1 MFLKDDIYTS
11 SGITKL
17 YHCWTDKVTKFDS
30 SSFYNWEQDNL
41 PIYDL
46 DERTNFLWEQLG
58 YPASSVDGA
67 ALVVS
72 ADASDNDIACNKNIF
87 RSLSAAIEA
96 LPQCINFPILIEV
109 ASFGNLGDLIISN
122 RRFGPNGSLEIINRN
137 FARQENT
144 VASGTANAFGAF
156 PPIIGVSSSDVANKF
171 NYLSGV
177 EKGTFWDSSS
187 LKISPMQG
195 FLDASCMS
203 ISAAVFS
210 GTRDSR
216 LSGAAGVDP
225 TLNAYISVTKFAGN
239 YDRATLVID
248 DFNDV
253 QPYGSDDYQLNFK
266 SYDLN
271 PDSYENVDYKDAST
285 LNFFDNS
292 EIYYKNNFNIP
303 NYLTLIG
310 KANFN
315 QYNGLYYGNKVNKI
329 IINNCDGK
337 IFIRNFFVYGGG
349 RTRQDNHY
357 GVEVNNSPNVYLE
370 NTVVTKFR
378 RAGFNF
384 HNSRVVLLRGC
395 VATRIYDYDVN
406 GFRTTDNYSNKRKL
420 LTYNTSTSQL
430 YDDPAAGLLANNSNI
445 IISST
450 YDWELPLLGQFLAP
464 GLQPSDSFYI
474 PNYYIFEF
482 TKNANGV
489 ILNNSTLE
497 GGSIL
502 NTEKAF
508 TFPTLQELTFDIA
521 HNTGIGLMVNN
532 SKISIDG
539 KIRFIENLYGAQI
552 NNSIFEYDRLACLGN
567 QKQAIS
573 AFNSKIL
580 YNKNFIKQQ
589 NGGSFWAE
597 DNVQSSWF
605 SLNGQHLVLNN
616 STMMPLTASSMEN
629 NYAAMSFQNSIGNLI
644 GGTASLGIL
653 EGVRLQNNSE
663 AVFVSPQ
670 FERQS
675 AYSVDSGGDPV
686 FTKKGSELLVTNN
699 SRATLKGTKYYCT
712 KAIGPTNYRNSSPL
726 IALCAENNSMIQVNG
741 PTVVAQFGVG
751 MMADSNS
758 KLLLSAP
765 RNLLDNSLD
774 ISSINLA
781 DGANHTSV
789 EIHSVRT
796 GIVVNNNSIFEAKD
810 LGSFITSWVRN
821 STSGLNFSG
830 WVDISSLSSVELLKP
845 EYFNNALDMELYT
858 SAGSLQF
865 YPNPIA
871 RSGDDGYTGKIKGNA
886 EISTAIPASLTDYY
900 KFAYY
905 PAVGNYYIRANLTNP
920 FTQNGVAAFSSLT
933 YGGTCV
939 RALNNSIVN
948 IKNVN
953 FPCGYWNASAPYYDG
968 SLELNASTS
977 PYKTFIW
984 NISDDSQF
992 KASYLSVSSLFPR
1005 LAGYHGPKG
1014 FWASGAGASSL
1025 NYGLPSS
1032 TPDTS
1037 SLSILDLFG
1046 ANPSSTAYS
1055 VSSHKNYGP
1064 FRLYLSV
1071 DPMVNSLIDSTTLS
1085 GYGIIPQI
1093 YSQGYQPSSY
1103 LLCSGTPSSLYLN
1116 ALQRNSAG
1124 NIVPSGYYYSED
1136 IVCNSSNARIV
1147 LDESAAETFANAKHC
1162 AAGKSNLAKT
1172 VSIYYPYHGDTGDII
1187 KFGDSALLQGIGSVN
1202 IFDPETI
1209 G

>member
-46 DERTNFLWEQLG
+46 DDRTNFLWEQLG

-72 ADASDNDIACNKNIF
+72 ADATDEDIACNKNIF

-109 ASFGNLGDLIISN
+109 ASFGSLGDLVISN

-137 FARQENT
+137 FARQENSI
-144 VASGTANAFGAF
+144 ASGAANLFGLVPQMKA
-156 PPIIGVSSSDVANKF
+156 VSSTDAN
-171 NYLSGV
+171 NIYGYLSGV
-177 EKGTFWDSSS
+177 ALGSLYDSSTV
-187 LKISPMQG
+187 KIAPMQG
-195 FLDASCMS
+195 FLDSSCMS

-210 GTRDSR
+210 GATDSR
-216 LSGAAGVDP
+216 LSGIGALSS
-225 TLNAYISVTKFAGN
+225 TLNGYVTYTKAGGN
-239 YDRATLVID
+239 YNRATLIID
-248 DFNDV
+248 KYNNV
-253 QPYGSDDYQLNFK
+253 QPYADQYGLNFK

-271 PDSYENVDYKDAST
+271 PDAFDNLTTKDAST
-285 LNFFDNS
+285 LNYFDS
-292 EIYYKNNFNIP
+292 SLIYLKNNYAVPLLELGVGGFND
-303 NYLTLIG
+303 YSG
-310 KANFN
+310 C
-315 QYNGLYYGNKVNKI
+315 NGLFYGNKLDKI
-329 IINNCDGK
+329 FINNCDGK
-337 IFIRNFFVYGGG
+337 IFIRNFFVYGDG
-349 RTRQDNHY
+349 RFRQNNQH
-357 GVEVNNSPNVYLE
+357 GVEVNNSPNIYLE
-370 NTVVTKFR
+370 NIVVTKFR
-378 RAGFNF
+378 KTGFNF
-384 HNSRVVLLRGC
+384 NNSRITILRGC
-395 VATRIYDYDVN
+395 VATRIYDYDSD
-406 GFRTTDNYSNKRKL
+406 GFRKTDDYTRKRKF
-420 LTYNTSTSQL
+420 LTFNASTSVANE
-430 YDDPAAGLLANNSNI
+430 DSAAGMLANNSHI
-445 IISST
+445 SISST
-450 YDWELPLLGQFLAP
+450 EAWERSNMYSILDQSKHTIFT
-464 GLQPSDSFYI
+464 
-474 PNYYIFEF
+474 PNFYIFEF
-482 TKNANGV
+482 TKNANGI
-489 ILNNSTLE
+489 ILNNSTFE
-497 GGSIL
+497 GGKSL
-502 NTEKAF
+502 DRTQVF
-508 TFPTLQELTFDIA
+508 VTLSEIVFDVA
-521 HNTGIGLMVNN
+521 HNTGTGIISNN
-532 SKISIDG
+532 SKVSIDG
-539 KIRFIENLYGAQI
+539 KIRFIENLYGAQL
-552 NNSIFEYDRLACLGN
+552 NNTVLECDRLACIGN

-573 AFNSKIL
+573 TFNSKIL
-580 YNKNFIKQQ
+580 YNKNFIQ
-589 NGGSFWAE
+589 NHIGGFTWFE
-597 DNVQSSWF
+597 DGTPTMWF
-605 SLNGQHLVLNN
+605 NNNGQHLVMNN
-616 STMMPLTASSMEN
+616 SVMLPITGSSMEDM
-629 NYAAMSFQNSIGNLI
+629 YAAISFQNSIGNLI
-644 GGTASLGIL
+644 GENASFGIL

-663 AVFVSPQ
+663 AIFISPQ
-670 FERQS
+670 FERENK
-675 AYSVDSGGDPV
+675 YSIESGGDPV
-686 FTKKGSELLVTNN
+686 FSKKGSELLVTNN
-699 SRATLKGTKYYCT
+699 SKATLKGTKYFCT
-712 KAIGPTNYRNSSPL
+712 KAIGPTTYGNSRPL
-726 IALCAENNSMIQVNG
+726 TAMCAENNSMIQING
-741 PTVVAQFGVG
+741 PTVIAQFGVG
-751 MMADSNS
+751 LMADSNS

-774 ISSINLA
+774 ISSINLS

-789 EIHSVRT
+789 EIHSLRA
-796 GIVVNNNSIFEAKD
+796 GIVVNNNSMLEAKD
-810 LGSFITSWVRN
+810 LGSFITSWIRN
-821 STSGLNFSG
+821 STNNLNFSG
-830 WVDISSLSSVELLKP
+830 WVEMSSLSSVELLKP
-845 EYFNNALDMELYT
+845 EYFYNALDMELYT

-865 YPNPIA
+865 YPNPVA
-871 RSGDDGYTGKIKGNA
+871 RITDNGYANAIKGVA
-886 EISTAIPASLTDYY
+886 SIPAKLPDSYG
-900 KFAYY
+900 FINY
-905 PAVGNYYIRANLTNP
+905 PQKGNYFIETLAG
-920 FTQNGVAAFSSLT
+920 TQNPLIETGVAAFSSIT
-933 YGGTCV
+933 YGGVCV
-939 RALNNSIVN
+939 RATNNSIVN

-968 SLELNASTS
+968 TLELNASNA

-984 NISDDSQF
+984 NISDDSQL

-1025 NYGLPSS
+1025 SYGLPSS

-1136 IVCNSSNARIV
+1136 IVCNPSNARIV

-1172 VSIYYPYHGDTGDII
+1172 VSIYYPYHGDAGGII